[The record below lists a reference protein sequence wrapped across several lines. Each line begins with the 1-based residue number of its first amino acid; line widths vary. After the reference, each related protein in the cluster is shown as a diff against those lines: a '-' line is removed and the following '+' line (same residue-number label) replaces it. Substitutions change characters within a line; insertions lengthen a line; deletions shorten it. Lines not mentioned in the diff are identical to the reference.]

1 MLGYILKQTEQL
13 LKIALQNFFI
23 NGILP
28 AVTGKSAGEVGLPI
42 SAGITPVQVRTP
54 VITPESISLREPA
67 SLEDLRA
74 LIRGINPEIEGHIM
88 KLAFTLCKKMVEIIF

>member
-1 MLGYILKQTEQL
+1 MDRTTPEYCYAEFLQLKSFQ
-13 LKIALQNFFI
+13 K
-23 NGILP
+23 LP
-28 AVTGKSAGEVGLPI
+28 DDRLETVELSI

-54 VITPESISLREPA
+54 VLTPESINVREPA

-74 LIRGINPEIEGHIM
+74 LIRGINPKIEGHIM